1 MFRVKNS
8 DNEFIEELI
17 QRADAAVNGYESYLL
32 DKIDSKQLAG
42 IMKKL
47 NNTLQ
52 MFKKTRESYS
62 EPLGGD
68 HSDK

>member
-1 MFRVKNS
+1 MFRVKNN

-17 QRADAAVNGYESYLL
+17 QRSDAAVKGYESFLL

-47 NNTLQ
+47 HNTLQ

>member
-17 QRADAAVNGYESYLL
+17 QRSDAAVKGYESYLL
-32 DKIDSKQLAG
+32 DKVDSKELAV

-47 NNTLQ
+47 NNTLS
-52 MFKKTRESYS
+52 MFKKTRQSYS
-62 EPLGGD
+62 EPLGES
-68 HSDK
+68 HSD

>member
-17 QRADAAVNGYESYLL
+17 QRAEAAVKGYESYLL
-32 DKIDSKQLAG
+32 DKIDTKQLAG

-47 NNTLQ
+47 HNTLQ
-52 MFKKTRESYS
+52 MFKKTRDSYS

-68 HSDK
+68 YSDK

>member
-17 QRADAAVNGYESYLL
+17 LRADAAVKGYEGYLL
-32 DKIDSKQLAG
+32 DKVDSKELAG

-47 NNTLQ
+47 NNTLS
-52 MFKKTRESYS
+52 MFKKTRQSYS
-62 EPLGGD
+62 EPLGGS
-68 HSDK
+68 HSDQ

>member
-1 MFRVKNS
+1 MFKVKNS

-32 DKIDSKQLAG
+32 DKIDGKELAT

-47 NNTLQ
+47 NNTLSI
-52 MFKKTRESYS
+52 FKKTRQSYS

-68 HSDK
+68 FSDQ

>member
-8 DNEFIEELI
+8 DNEFIEELV
-17 QRADAAVNGYESYLL
+17 QRADAAVQGYESYLL

-62 EPLGGD
+62 EPLEGGLQ
-68 HSDK
+68 